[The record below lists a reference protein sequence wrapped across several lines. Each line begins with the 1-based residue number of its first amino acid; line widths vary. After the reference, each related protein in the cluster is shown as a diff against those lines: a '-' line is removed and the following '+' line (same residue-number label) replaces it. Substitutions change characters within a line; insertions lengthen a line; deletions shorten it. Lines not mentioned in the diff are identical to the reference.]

1 MDFNNLLE
9 NLRTAILTGDEE
21 KADELAK
28 VSVEN
33 NFDPQKIVDEGIR
46 IAMDQVGELFAS
58 GEYFLPDLIRSG
70 EATKAVIRELEPV
83 LVKEGISS
91 ESEGKIVIGT
101 VSGDIH
107 EIGKTLVSTMITAGG
122 FKVIDLGVDV
132 STEKF
137 IETVKNENVKVLG
150 LSALLTTTMPFQ
162 KVVIDALK
170 EAGLRDSVKVIIG
183 GAPTNAEW
191 AEEIGADAY
200 CDNAMEAVRVVRE
213 MMN

>member
-1 MDFNNLLE
+1 MELNDLLE
-9 NLRTAILTGDEE
+9 KLREAILTGDDG
-21 KADELAK
+21 KANELAK
-28 VSVEN
+28 LSVEKEY
-33 NFDPQKIVDEGIR
+33 DPQKVVDEGIR
-46 IAMDQVGELFAS
+46 IAMDEVGELFAS

-91 ESEGKIVIGT
+91 ESEGKVVIGT
-101 VSGDIH
+101 VAGDIH

-137 IETVKNENVKVLG
+137 IEKVKNENVKVLG

-170 EAGLRDSVKVIIG
+170 EEGLRDGVKVIIG

-213 MMN
+213 YMN